1 MHIAKRLNKIFFPS
15 SLLVHAWN
23 CECFN
28 KLHKK
33 KQITLSNIIEEV
45 TCNLKCNNSYETVV
59 RHGVSLVK
67 LYTRKKKLKMCI
79 MNNVLL
85 FCWNFNLLDV
95 VVLLQA
101 YSVMCIT
108 LLNCR
113 QRAISCYNLCFEFR
127 PKNGF
132 RPNFGHL
139 GLGRNLS
146 SAEIGQI

>member
-1 MHIAKRLNKIFFPS
+1 M
-15 SLLVHAWN
+15 
-23 CECFN
+23 
-28 KLHKK
+28 
-33 KQITLSNIIEEV
+33 SNIIEEV

-146 SAEIGQI
+146 SAKIGQILIKFQSKFGQISVEIFKNDRNSAISA